1 MGDYFQTVVDIDAA
15 PEDVEVLASRV
26 VDWLV
31 DEQVVLPE
39 QTFEMLGRPVH
50 SPGRRWDDV
59 MEWPGQGADGLAVVR
74 RRTVFWGSLGS
85 EGAPV
90 CPHCSAPTAET
101 SGLDALAAWNETG
114 SAELWCP
121 ACGRS
126 ELLPEWTW
134 QDDRF
139 ACGHLGFE
147 VWNAARLRPE
157 FVAELGRVLGHRVRK
172 VSGKL

>member
-1 MGDYFQTVVDIDAA
+1 MGDYFQTIVDVDAA
-15 PEDVEVLASRV
+15 PEDVEVLASRAV
-26 VDWLV
+26 GWLV
-31 DEQVVLPE
+31 DEKVVLAE
-39 QTFEMLGRPVH
+39 QTYEMLGRPVYL
-50 SPGRRWDDV
+50 PGRRWDDV
-59 MEWPGQGADGLAVVR
+59 MERPGQGTDGLAVIR
-74 RRTVFWGSLGS
+74 GRTVFWGSLGS
-85 EGAPV
+85 DGPPV
-90 CPHCSAPTAET
+90 CPNCSAPAAEK
-101 SGLDALAAWNETG
+101 SGLDALVAWNETG
-114 SAELWCP
+114 SAELRCP